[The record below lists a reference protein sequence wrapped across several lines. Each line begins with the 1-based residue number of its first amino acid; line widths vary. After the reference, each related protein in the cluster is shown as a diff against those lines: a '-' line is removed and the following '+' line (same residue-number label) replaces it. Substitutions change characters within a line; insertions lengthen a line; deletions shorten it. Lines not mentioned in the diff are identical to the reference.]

1 MLQLGRTQELLVDR
15 FSDIGAGLK
24 EHAGDTVSVL
34 LPKRYIPEGTAVGS
48 RIPVFLYKDS
58 EDRLIATTEVP
69 KLELGGFALLKVVQV
84 TKIGA
89 FLDWG
94 LTKDLFLPF
103 KEQRGELRPGQ
114 EVFVT
119 LYIDK
124 SGRLAA
130 STHVDRFFSGDSP
143 YKFNDK
149 VHGRVYSV
157 SEEIGAFVAVDDK
170 YFGLIPR
177 QELYEPLRIG
187 DEVDAR
193 VTRVRADGK
202 LNLSIRKKAYA
213 QLDPDGERIME
224 HLRQTGGILGLGDKT
239 DAAFIKAEL
248 GLSKNAFKR
257 AAGHLM
263 AEGLIRVFD
272 DRIEAIR

>member
-24 EHAGDTVSVL
+24 EHAGAAESVL

-130 STHVDRFFSGDSP
+130 STHVDRFFSADSP

-157 SEEIGAFVAVDDK
+157 AEEIGAFVAVDDK

-213 QLDPDGERIME
+213 QLDSDGERIME

-272 DRIEAIR
+272 DRIEEIR